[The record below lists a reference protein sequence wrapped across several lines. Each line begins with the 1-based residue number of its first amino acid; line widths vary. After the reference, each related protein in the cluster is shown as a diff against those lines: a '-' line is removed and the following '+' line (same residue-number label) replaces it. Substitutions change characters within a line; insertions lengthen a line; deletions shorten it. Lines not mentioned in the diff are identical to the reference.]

1 MRFKAERKTAIRK
14 ISYKHLEFSC
24 QMAQDFI
31 KKNCLKLKIKFL
43 QYLKYWY
50 YRQKFNIL
58 LLGNKELI
66 PFLI

>member
-31 KKNCLKLKIKFL
+31 KKTA
-43 QYLKYWY
+43 
-50 YRQKFNIL
+50 
-58 LLGNKELI
+58 
-66 PFLI
+66 